1 MTVRVA
7 VIGLGTMGRHHV
19 RVLDQMDEVALVG
32 VADASAAALARATQR
47 RDYHGYT
54 NFREM
59 LIRERPELVIV
70 AVPTSLHR
78 EVALTA
84 MQSGAH
90 VLIEKPIAS
99 TVVEA
104 RQLVAASKRYNRRIA
119 VGHIER
125 FNPAIVALKQRLHEG
140 QLGRVFRLHARR
152 MSPFPA
158 RISDVGVVIDLA
170 THDIDIA
177 RYLLGSEPIR
187 IFAEASQRIHTGHE
201 DMVAALLRFE
211 DGVVAQLD
219 VNWLTPT
226 KIRELTV
233 TGERGMFVVNYLTQ
247 ELLLYENND
256 AEADSLDPIVGV
268 TEGRMVRFKVDTK
281 EPLRAEL
288 ENVVHS
294 VAADQDPLVGPADA
308 YAALEI
314 AQAIVR
320 SARDATVVRLR
331 RQLAETA

>member
-32 VADASAAALARATQR
+32 VADSSAAALARATQR

-59 LIRERPELVIV
+59 LIRERPDLVIV
-70 AVPTSLHR
+70 VVPTSLHR
-78 EVALTA
+78 EVALAA

-99 TVVEA
+99 TLAEA
-104 RQLVAASKRYNRRIA
+104 RQLVATSKRHNRRIA
-119 VGHIER
+119 IGHIER
-125 FNPAIVALKQRLHEG
+125 FNPAIVALKQRLDEG

-170 THDIDIA
+170 THEIDIA
-177 RYLLGSEPIR
+177 RYLLGTEPTR
-187 IFAEASQRIHTGHE
+187 IFAEASQRIHTGYE

-256 AEADSLDPIVGV
+256 ADVASMDPVIGV

-288 ENVVHS
+288 ENVVHC
-294 VAADQDPLVGPADA
+294 VAADRDPLVGPADA

-314 AQAIVR
+314 AHAIVR
-320 SARDATVVRLR
+320 SARTATVVRLR